1 MSEVEQFYKAIAL
14 KFNYTR
20 AWHELHPMEQ
30 SMFASGINQIL
41 GVFK

>member
-20 AWHELHPMEQ
+20 TWHELQPIEQ
-30 SMFASGINQIL
+30 RMFVSGINQIL